1 MAGPPS
7 PVYLDGILVEDL
19 QFITE
24 TDLAV
29 YFGMYSY
36 NGKVSGTVTT
46 DAAIEPY
53 PERLCKHWKPQVDA
67 LKRSVEEV
75 LEKHKPAD
83 DFLAC
88 PDLVFKSSLQEKII
102 FALISLIFSSWIYF
116 LMGSAVTKL

>member
-1 MAGPPS
+1 
-7 PVYLDGILVEDL
+7 
-19 QFITE
+19 
-24 TDLAV
+24 
-29 YFGMYSY
+29 MYSY
-36 NGKVSGTVTT
+36 NGKVSGIYSAVKFVFYKLFVGTVTT